1 MELASVIRLL
11 LLSAIWGSSF
21 LFMRIAAPVLGPAML
36 IELRVGFA
44 ALFLLLVGYLL
55 KKKLHLKQHWRH
67 YFILGFF
74 NSALP
79 FLLLAYA
86 AQTLSASLLSI
97 LNATA
102 PIWGAIIS
110 ALWLRQ
116 ALPSKKVL
124 GLVIGVVGVAIL
136 VGFDNASIEPGAK
149 LAIAASIGAAVC
161 YGIASSYAHSAKSVE
176 PFANA
181 HGGMWASTI
190 LVLPALLFFPVHETP
205 SSNLLLSVVFLGV
218 VCSGVAYLLYYRL
231 ISDVGASSALTVT
244 FLIPIFGIFW
254 GSMFLQESIGWS
266 TVVGTL
272 VILLGTALVTG
283 FSPRQVFAARKSK
296 LR

>member
-1 MELASVIRLL
+1 MELASIIRLL

-44 ALFLLLVGYLL
+44 ALFLLMVGYFL

-124 GLVIGVVGVAIL
+124 GLAIGVVGVAIL

-254 GSMFLQESIGWS
+254 GSVFLQESIGWS
-266 TVVGTL
+266 TVVGTMI
-272 VILLGTALVTG
+272 ILLGTALVTG

-296 LR
+296 SK

>member
-44 ALFLLLVGYLL
+44 ALFLLVVGYFL
-55 KKKLHLKQHWRH
+55 KKKLQLMQHWRH

-116 ALPSKKVL
+116 ALPVKKVC
-124 GLVIGVVGVAIL
+124 GLLIGVVGVAIL
-136 VGFDNASIEPGAK
+136 VGFDNASLEPGAK

-190 LVLPALLFFPVHETP
+190 LVLPTLLFFPVVETP
-205 SSNLLLSVVFLGV
+205 SSSLLLSVVFLGV

-254 GSMFLQESIGWS
+254 GSVFLQESIGWS
-266 TVVGTL
+266 TVVGTM

>member
-44 ALFLLLVGYLL
+44 ALFLLLVGYFL
-55 KKKLHLKQHWRH
+55 KKKLNLKQHWRH

-116 ALPSKKVL
+116 ALPGKKVL

-190 LVLPALLFFPVHETP
+190 LVLPALLFFPVVETP

-254 GSMFLQESIGWS
+254 GSVFLQESIGWS
-266 TVVGTL
+266 TVVGTMI
-272 VILLGTALVTG
+272 ILLGTALVTG

-296 LR
+296 SK

>member
-1 MELASVIRLL
+1 MDLASVIRLL

-21 LFMRIAAPVLGPAML
+21 LFMRIAAPVLGPGIL

-44 ALFLLLVGYLL
+44 ALFLMLVGFAIKKQL
-55 KKKLHLKQHWRH
+55 KWREHWRH
-67 YFILGFF
+67 YMILGLF

-116 ALPSKKVL
+116 AMPFKKVL
-124 GLVIGVVGVAIL
+124 GLVVGIAGVAIL
-136 VGFDNASIEPGAK
+136 VGVDSAALSLDAK
-149 LAIAASIGAAVC
+149 VAISASIGAAVC
-161 YGIASSYAHSAKSVE
+161 YGIASTYAHSAKSVE

-181 HGGMWASTI
+181 HGGMWASTL
-190 LVLPALLFFPVHETP
+190 LVAPAMLFFPIVEAP
-205 SSNLLLSVVFLGV
+205 SANLMLSVVFLGV

-244 FLIPIFGIFW
+244 FLIPVFGILW
-254 GSMFLQESIGWS
+254 GSVFLNEAVSWN
-266 TVVGTL
+266 TLLGTS
-272 VILLGTALVTG
+272 VILVGTALVTG
-283 FSPRQVFAARKSK
+283 FSPRTVFAARQQTS
-296 LR
+296 R